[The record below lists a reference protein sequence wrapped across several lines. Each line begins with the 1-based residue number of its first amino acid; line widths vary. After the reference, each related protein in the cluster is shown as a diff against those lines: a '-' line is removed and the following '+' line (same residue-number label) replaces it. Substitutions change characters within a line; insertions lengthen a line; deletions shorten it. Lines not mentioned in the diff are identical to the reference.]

1 MRQKLIIITCKSLWK
16 GNASIGTHILE
27 AFKSKGET
35 FAIRHKKDLM
45 TIDPIEHYK
54 FFQLGKNPKKF
65 PHTDGRSGFYT
76 LKYINWIADEKE
88 TDNVI

>member
-1 MRQKLIIITCKSLWK
+1 MITITCKSLWK

-27 AFKSKGET
+27 KLKAKNET
-35 FAIRHKKDLM
+35 FAIRHKKNLM

-54 FFQLGKNPKKF
+54 FWNVPKPKQY

-76 LKYINWIADEKE
+76 LKYIKFKADEKQE
-88 TDNVI
+88 TK